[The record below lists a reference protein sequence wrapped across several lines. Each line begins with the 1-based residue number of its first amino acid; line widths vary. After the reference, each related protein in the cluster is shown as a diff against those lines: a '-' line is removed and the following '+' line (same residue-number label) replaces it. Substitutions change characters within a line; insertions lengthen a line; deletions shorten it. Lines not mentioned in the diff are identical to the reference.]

1 MRKEKASAG
10 GWGRGDGMDM
20 LWLAGV
26 EGWSGLL
33 SPSRAVSLY
42 SHHLPVL
49 APVPTG
55 LCP

>member
-26 EGWSGLL
+26 EAWSGLL

-55 LCP
+55 LRP